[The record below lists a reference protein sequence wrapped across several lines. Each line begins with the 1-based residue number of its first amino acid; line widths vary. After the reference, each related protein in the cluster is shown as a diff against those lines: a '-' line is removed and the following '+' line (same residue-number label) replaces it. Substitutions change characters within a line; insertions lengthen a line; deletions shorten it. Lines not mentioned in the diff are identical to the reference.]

1 MKVKSLLSIV
11 LGSLTLAACAPEMEE
26 IPAEEQYLR
35 DFIKKYGII
44 DPNQNWSLA
53 SNQVVSVKGASGAEA
68 KIYVELDGQRYIV
81 ADYKNIA
88 DPAALTFD
96 IPAGMKNV
104 IVKVNGKE
112 FNTTVGSSID
122 ASSVASRTITEAGT
136 NGKITWEATEVA
148 YLHTTAVT
156 DFINTY
162 PEGGNNLPNGTNS
175 FYFEAD
181 GDYHTFYPFYWNT
194 NAYHCLGI
202 YYLNSDG
209 SITMQD
215 LYYSKSGELEVSKDY
230 IEERHEEIE
239 ISAGTTQS
247 YILTEKWVLEN
258 PGLKDKSGNEVSS
271 IDLNTLLAL
280 NNTWDAN
287 AVKSYTSE
295 TAEFYTEHGYISE
308 IAYNQDGNHKF
319 NFTEYVT
326 TAYKKQIDI
335 DGNEGEW
342 ARVGATPAYSPGENV
357 TIKTRGIKYKLEK
370 GTLYG
375 FYIKVGHSSAS
386 LDVAPAYDYVVFSHS
401 ERNRTYKDA
410 KYTYDL
416 AWDNQQDVNYRIRN
430 YPWNDKSWWEEQE
443 LDEKDAYAYASWG
456 TATMAGR
463 NYTLF
468 GFEDCGH
475 GFYDDACDLNDI
487 MFLFAAGEQPS
498 NVIIKEEDDPDPIIP
513 DDPDDQPLTWTL
525 AVEDLGES
533 DDYDFNDLVL
543 EITHVA
549 GTTEATVR
557 ALAAGGIMPI
567 YVKYDGNLIAET
579 HVNQWLGHDDHT
591 KMINTGSGATG
602 THSEAITITVGA
614 NDKMDDIINKFTI
627 VVKNG
632 ENEDV
637 AKEIHTVTTEVGTT
651 PLMLLLPHAW
661 QWPVERTR
669 IDEAYPS
676 FRDWVGD
683 AEKIDWIKSKQEEKV
698 YK

>member
-53 SNQVVSVKGASGAEA
+53 SNQVVSVKGASGADA

-122 ASSVASRTITEAGT
+122 ASSVASRTIYTYDEDGI
-136 NGKITWEATEVA
+136 KIERLPEDQWLIVEYDKIKGYGEI
-148 YLHTTAVT
+148 L
-156 DFINTY
+156 
-162 PEGGNNLPNGTNS
+162 PEGTVNLHKENVTQNFLFRAPAKP
-175 FYFEAD
+175 FKI
-181 GDYHTFYPFYWNT
+181 YPAFWNT
-194 NAYHCLGI
+194 NNTNLIGI
-202 YYLNSDG
+202 YVK
-209 SITMQD
+209 
-215 LYYSKSGELEVSKDY
+215 KSGAAPGVDPNNNDIIRIPFFLNDNQEGVLTYYNGDY
-230 IEERHEEIE
+230 KEP
-239 ISAGTTQS
+239 
-247 YILTEKWVLEN
+247 Y
-258 PGLKDKSGNEVSS
+258 LKDAWDEEGICASWVDYANNGD
-271 IDLNTLLAL
+271 DLSKYTCSHGGEIVKVQRSEDNQWCYDTYHRIHH
-280 NNTWDAN
+280 DAEMIYPDESLWTK
-287 AVKSYTSE
+287 VYR
-295 TAEFYTEHGYISE
+295 
-308 IAYNQDGNHKF
+308 D
-319 NFTEYVT
+319 
-326 TAYKKQIDI
+326 
-335 DGNEGEW
+335 
-342 ARVGATPAYSPGENV
+342 GEN
-357 TIKTRGIKYKLEK
+357 
-370 GTLYG
+370 GTL
-375 FYIKVGHSSAS
+375 SSAS
-386 LDVAPAYDYVVFSHS
+386 VDKYFRSKGTSIQLPEGTEFGIYLQVGGSESSTIFYS
-401 ERNRTYKDA
+401 ERDRNPDYEPIINSEGKNSGEVTDKKACHAATFTREYDNYIRLAFEDWNNTYKDS
-410 KYTYDL
+410 D
-416 AWDNQQDVNYRIRN
+416 
-430 YPWNDKSWWEEQE
+430 
-443 LDEKDAYAYASWG
+443 
-456 TATMAGR
+456 M
-463 NYTLF
+463 
-468 GFEDCGH
+468 
-475 GFYDDACDLNDI
+475 DLNDMI
-487 MFLFAAGEQPS
+487 YYIQDLEPTY
-498 NVIIKEEDDPDPIIP
+498 IEDIDNP

-676 FRDWVGD
+676 FREWVGD
-683 AEKIDWIKSKQEEKV
+683 AEKIDWIESKQEEKV